1 MAAVRLIMMCQV
13 CATIAPSASAARSQ
27 APFDYVMNNPKHE
40 HRVAIVTGAGRGI
53 GRAIAVALAH
63 AGFSLCIA
71 ARTREEL
78 EETRRLSGLE
88 PARSL
93 IALIDLTAED
103 AADDLVGVA
112 FDCFGRIDVLVNNA
126 GWAPPRT
133 PLMKLR
139 QTEIDRMI
147 ALNLRA
153 PIALTRL
160 VAAKMSAAPGGGTIV
175 NIASASARRL
185 PAGESVY
192 AATKAGL
199 IAFTHA
205 AFAELRPANVRLSVI
220 VPGLVDTPLI
230 PNNKRIDRSAMM
242 AAEDIATAIMQIIE
256 SPPRTAAV
264 ELVLEPRSDP
274 EHPAKRDG

>member
-1 MAAVRLIMMCQV
+1 
-13 CATIAPSASAARSQ
+13 
-27 APFDYVMNNPKHE
+27 MNNPKHE

-53 GRAIAVALAH
+53 GRAIAIALAH
-63 AGFSLCIA
+63 AGYSLCIA

-93 IALIDLTAED
+93 IVLIDLTAED
-103 AADDLVGVA
+103 APDDLVATA
-112 FDCFGRIDVLVNNA
+112 FDCFGRIDVLINNA

-133 PLMKLR
+133 PLGKLR
-139 QTEIDRMI
+139 QSEIDLMI

-160 VAAKMSAAPGGGTIV
+160 VAAKMSDGGTIV
-175 NIASASARRL
+175 NIASAAARRL
-185 PAGESVY
+185 PSGESVY

-205 AFAELRPANVRLSVI
+205 AFTELRHANIKLSVI

-242 AAEDIATAIMQIIE
+242 AAEDVAAAVMQIIE

-274 EHPAKRDG
+274 ERPAKRDS